1 MFEDETPEADSN
13 LGEEVYAALLKDILA
28 ARLPGGTPIQQRR
41 LALQYEVSRSPM
53 RHALSRLEGEGL
65 LVRDDTAGLVVRT
78 ITLRDYLD
86 SLEMRM
92 LLEPAAAAKA
102 SGNPDRPQLEIIQ
115 QRFLAL
121 QENPAPNL
129 EDVWSFDDELHDYIA
144 LQSGNSFMF
153 PFVRDLRRYTTIFE
167 RQMPVIRIK
176 PGMREHAA
184 VLEAL
189 LEGEAEVARA
199 AMSFHLEI
207 VRTGVLKRY

>member
-1 MFEDETPEADSN
+1 MFEDETPETDSN

-102 SGNPDRPQLEIIQ
+102 
-115 QRFLAL
+115 
-121 QENPAPNL
+121 
-129 EDVWSFDDELHDYIA
+129 
-144 LQSGNSFMF
+144 
-153 PFVRDLRRYTTIFE
+153 
-167 RQMPVIRIK
+167 
-176 PGMREHAA
+176 
-184 VLEAL
+184 
-189 LEGEAEVARA
+189 
-199 AMSFHLEI
+199 
-207 VRTGVLKRY
+207 